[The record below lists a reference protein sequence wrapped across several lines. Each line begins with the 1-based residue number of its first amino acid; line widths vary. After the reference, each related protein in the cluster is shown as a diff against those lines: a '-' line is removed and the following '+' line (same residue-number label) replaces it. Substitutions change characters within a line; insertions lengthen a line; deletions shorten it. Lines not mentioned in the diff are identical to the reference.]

1 MAPSRDSLEASD
13 SRRFHVVNFG
23 CRASQSEGASIESEL
38 ISAGRRSVG
47 SPFEADVVVINSCTV
62 TSEADRD
69 VDRLLRRIQRRNPS
83 ASVIVTGCYA
93 QRSPESFAGRE
104 QVRYVVGNSHKGQV
118 PRLAGE
124 CLDDPVG
131 PGRSEV
137 FCSEVFG
144 LERLRHQGSGGRTR
158 ATVKVQDGC
167 NAACS
172 FCIIPTVRGRSRS
185 LDPADTVA
193 QVRDLVELGYREVVF
208 SGIHL
213 GSWGRDLGASGD
225 LADLVRR
232 SLDAVPGLDR
242 IRLSS
247 IEPLEVTDRLI
258 RLVAGEPRVA
268 AHLHVPMQSG
278 STRVLRL
285 MRRPYAADEYA
296 DRILKVRQAV
306 PRAAI
311 GADVMAGFPGE
322 TDEDFLETAG
332 RIRSLPLTYLHVFPY
347 SSRPGTAA
355 AEFEPVPSHVV
366 RFRAESLRRLGQE
379 KNLAFRAGFVGET
392 LEVLVLDSRDGGSRD
407 ADGPS
412 RGLSD
417 NFIDVDLEGDCAL
430 NRWQACQV
438 LGVTTSGLA
447 ARTTSGVENDDGRRH
462 RVVVGE

>member
-1 MAPSRDSLEASD
+1 VPSRDSPEDSD
-13 SRRFHVVNFG
+13 SRLFHVVNFG

-38 ISAGRRSVG
+38 ISAGRQSVG

-69 VDRLLRRIQRRNPS
+69 VDRLLRRIHRRNPS

-93 QRSPESFAGRE
+93 QRTPGSLARRA

-118 PRLAGE
+118 PRLVEE
-124 CLDDPVG
+124 CLDDPMG

-137 FCSEVFG
+137 FCSGVFG
-144 LERLRHQGSGGRTR
+144 LERLHHQGSAGRTR

-172 FCIIPTVRGRSRS
+172 FCIIPNVRGRSRS
-185 LDPADTVA
+185 LGPADA
-193 QVRDLVELGYREVVF
+193 IAEVRDLVEQGYREVVF

-213 GSWGRDLGASGD
+213 GSWGRDLGGSAD
-225 LADLVRR
+225 LVDLVRR
-232 SLDAVPGLDR
+232 SLDEVPGLDR

-247 IEPLEVTDRLI
+247 IEPLEVTDRVI
-258 RLVAGEPRVA
+258 RLVADEPRVA
-268 AHLHVPMQSG
+268 AHLHIPMQSG
-278 STRVLRL
+278 SSRVLRL
-285 MRRPYAADEYA
+285 MRRPYSADEYA
-296 DRILKVRQAV
+296 DRILRFRQAAS
-306 PRAAI
+306 RAAI

-322 TDEDFLETAG
+322 ADEDFLETVG

-366 RFRAESLRRLGQE
+366 RFRAAALRRLGQE
-379 KNLAFRAGFVGET
+379 KNRAFRAEFPGKV
-392 LEVLVLDSRDGGSRD
+392 LEVLVLGSPDRGSRD
-407 ADGPS
+407 ADGLS

-417 NFIDVDLEGDCAL
+417 NFIDVDVEGECAV

-438 LGVTTSGLA
+438 LGTTASGLR
-447 ARTTSGVENDDGRRH
+447 ARTTSGVENDHGRRH
-462 RVVVGE
+462 AVVVGE